1 MKEWKGKIY
10 FSHGNS
16 QSKGVA
22 VLIPEVLVGIVNVSQ
37 VTSDPEGRFIVLDC
51 EIEGN
56 AMVLFNIYAPTKEKI
71 DSQLNSNTLRETIE
85 VYGEKNLVIGGDF
98 NTCLDP
104 RIDKKGGNLETKS
117 GYTKN
122 IIALMEEFNL
132 VDIWRL
138 RNADDY

>member
-1 MKEWKGKIY
+1 MTNVNASLDKLSISSFNCRGLRDKLKRNSVFNWLKSKYLGLFFLQETHSIGTDESIWTKEWNGKIY

-56 AMVLFNIYAPTKEKI
+56 AMVLFNIYAPTKDKVN
-71 DSQLNSNTLRETIE
+71 SQLN
-85 VYGEKNLVIGGDF
+85 F
-98 NTCLDP
+98 
-104 RIDKKGGNLETKS
+104 
-117 GYTKN
+117 
-122 IIALMEEFNL
+122 F
-132 VDIWRL
+132 
-138 RNADDY
+138 